1 MSNFE
6 KKDYIY
12 KVWREKK
19 KEWLKLRIYLEFVDK
34 VES

>member
-6 KKDYIY
+6 KKIIST
-12 KVWREKK
+12 KFGGEKK
-19 KEWLKLRIYLEFVDK
+19 KRLKLRIYLEFVDK